1 MNNFVFFPATKYVF
15 GRGVENKV
23 ANELKAFGMKK
34 PLIVYGKGSVV
45 RSGLLSRVKKSLE
58 EAGVAYA
65 ELGGVQP
72 NPVDEKVYEGIELAK
87 KEGIDSV
94 LAVGGGSSIDTAKA
108 IAAAIPYEGD
118 FWDFYC
124 GKAKV
129 EKALPVGVVLTI
141 PAAGSE
147 GSGNTVITKL
157 EGLHKLGMGSDLL
170 RPKFALMNP
179 ELTFTLPPYQTAAGI
194 TDMLAHIMERYFT
207 NTENVEIT
215 DRVAE
220 GVMKAIINEAP
231 KVINDPDDYDA
242 RANIMWSGTLAH
254 NGVCSCGRE
263 EDWATH
269 ALEHEVSAVYGVTHG
284 AGLAVMFPAWMSYAM
299 KSNPKKLA
307 QYARRVFDI
316 EEKDDTKA
324 AALGIEALKKF
335 LSSIGMPVN
344 MKELGIEEPDCKL
357 LAEKVVENKG
367 SLFGNYIKI
376 DRETAEEIYRIA
388 AKTL

>member
-1 MNNFVFFPATKYVF
+1 MNNFVFYPATKYVF
-15 GRGVENKV
+15 GRGTENKV
-23 ANELKAFGMKK
+23 ADELSAFGMKK

-45 RSGLLSRVKKSLE
+45 RSGLLDRVRKSLE
-58 EAGVAYA
+58 GAGIPYA
-65 ELGGVQP
+65 ELGDVQP
-72 NPVDEKVYEGIELAK
+72 NPVDAKVYEGIELAK

-94 LAVGGGSSIDTAKA
+94 LAIGGGSSIDTAKA
-108 IAAAIPYEGD
+108 IAAAIPYDGD

-129 EKALPVGVVLTI
+129 KKALPVGVVLTI

-157 EGLHKLGMGSDLL
+157 DGLHKLGMGSDLL

-231 KVINDPDDYDA
+231 KVIADPEDYDA

-254 NGVCSCGRE
+254 NGVCSGGRE

-284 AGLAVMFPAWMSYAM
+284 AGLAVMFPAWMTYAM

-316 EEKDDTKA
+316 DEADDAIA
-324 AALGIEALKKF
+324 AASGIEALKGF
-335 LSSIGMPVN
+335 LTSIGMPVN
-344 MKELGIEEPDCKL
+344 MKQLGVENPDCEL
-357 LAEKVVENKG
+357 LARKVVENKG
-367 SLFGNYIKI
+367 DSFGNYIKI
-376 DRETAEEIYRIA
+376 DRPTAEEIYRIA
-388 AKTL
+388 AL

>member
-15 GRGVENKV
+15 GKGVENKV
-23 ANELKAFGMKK
+23 AEQLEAFGMRK

-45 RSGLLSRVKKSLE
+45 RSGLLDRVKKSLE
-58 EAGVAYA
+58 EAGIDYA

-72 NPVDEKVYEGIELAK
+72 NPVDAKVYEGIEIAR

-108 IAAAIPYEGD
+108 IAAAIPYDGD

-129 EKALPVGVVLTI
+129 TKALPVGVVLTI

-157 EGLHKLGMGSDLL
+157 DGLHKLGMGSDVL

-179 ELTFTLPPYQTAAGI
+179 ELTYTLPPYQTAAGI
-194 TDMLAHIMERYFT
+194 TDMLAHIMERYFS
-207 NTENVEIT
+207 NTSDVEIT

-231 KVINDPDDYDA
+231 KVIANPEDYDA

-254 NGVCSCGRE
+254 NGVCSGGRE

-269 ALEHEVSAVYGVTHG
+269 GLEHELSAVYDVTHG
-284 AGLAVMFPAWMSYAM
+284 AGLAVMFPAWMKYALR
-299 KSNPKKLA
+299 SNPGKLA

-316 EEKDDTKA
+316 EESDDVKA
-324 AALGIEALKKF
+324 AAKGIEALKKF
-335 LSSIGMPVN
+335 LRSIGMPVS
-344 MKELGIEEPDCKL
+344 MKELGIDDPDVKL
-357 LAEKVVENKG
+357 LSEKVTENKG
-367 SLFGNYIKI
+367 EVFGNYIKI
-376 DRETAEEIYRIA
+376 DKKAAEDIYNIA
-388 AKTL
+388 VG

>member
-15 GRGVENKV
+15 GRGVENK
-23 ANELKAFGMKK
+23 AADELKAFGMKK

-45 RSGLLSRVKKSLE
+45 RSGLLDRVKKSLDA
-58 EAGVAYA
+58 AGIEYA

-72 NPVDEKVYEGIELAK
+72 NPVDSKVYEGIELAK

-94 LAVGGGSSIDTAKA
+94 LAVGGGSAIDTAKA
-108 IAAAIPYEGD
+108 IAAAMPYEGD

-124 GKAKV
+124 GKARV
-129 EKALPVGVVLTI
+129 TKALPVGVVLTI

-157 EGLHKLGMGSDLL
+157 DGLHKLGMGSDVL

-194 TDMLAHIMERYFT
+194 TDMMAHIMERYFS
-207 NTENVEIT
+207 NTPNVEIT

-220 GVMKAIINEAP
+220 GVLKAIIEEAP
-231 KVINDPDDYDA
+231 KVIANPEDYDA

-254 NGVCSCGRE
+254 NGVCSGGRE

-269 ALEHEVSAVYGVTHG
+269 GLEHELSAVYDVTHG
-284 AGLAVMFPAWMSYAM
+284 AGLAVMFPAWMTYAM
-299 KSNPKKLA
+299 QENPGKLA
-307 QYARRVFDI
+307 QFARRVFDI
-316 EEKDDTKA
+316 EEADDRKA
-324 AALGIEALKKF
+324 AALGIEALKTF
-335 LSSIGMPVN
+335 LTSIGMPVS
-344 MKELGIEEPDCKL
+344 MRELGVEDPDCRL
-357 LAEKVVENKG
+357 LAEKVTENKG
-367 SLFGNYIKI
+367 AVFGNYIKI
-376 DRETAEEIYRIA
+376 DSETARKIYEIA
-388 AKTL
+388 AR